1 MQYTYKD
8 DDMFVMMDM
17 ETYEET
23 RVEEDDF
30 AKFLMEGTTCE
41 VLSWSGR

>member
-30 AKFLMEGTTCE
+30 AVLMEGTTCE
-41 VLSWSGR
+41 VLS